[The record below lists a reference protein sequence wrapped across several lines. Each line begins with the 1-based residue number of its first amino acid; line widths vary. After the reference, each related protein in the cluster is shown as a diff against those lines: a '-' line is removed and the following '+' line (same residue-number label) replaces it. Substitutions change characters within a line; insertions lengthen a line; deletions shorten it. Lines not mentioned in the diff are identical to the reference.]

1 MTSFDVAAMYRDVKS
16 WIACLFFCLP
26 AVTWAQPPEGEDRWY
41 EVEILLFAF
50 ADEAQEATEQE
61 ARGAER
67 WPEDPGLPAVAE
79 AIELAPAPPAVP
91 GAVPLAGGGEMA
103 GEGAAVEET
112 DSVTMPAAPVVPYR
126 RLPERALRLA
136 AVAQRLS
143 QADAYRPLLHWAW
156 RQPAFPRGTPGT
168 AVRIRWREDAALVSL
183 ENGLPGEAA
192 PTVDER
198 LAAPPRSEGMDTG
211 MDARMNTGL
220 LPPGASA
227 SGLAGAGSDGGLAG
241 EGFSAGARAPAWLE
255 GTLTVSVNRYLHL
268 EADLLYDSGAPRRPG
283 GLFGIFSAF
292 APEPAPHRFRLQ
304 QKRRMRS
311 GELHYFDHPR
321 FGLIALVTPFE
332 YPAGTQ

>member
-16 WIACLFFCLP
+16 WIACLLLCLP
-26 AVTWAQPPEGEDRWY
+26 PVAWAQPPEGEDRWY
-41 EVEILLFAF
+41 EVEIILFAF
-50 ADEAQEATEQE
+50 SDEAQQEAEQE
-61 ARGAER
+61 TRGAER
-67 WPEDPGLPAVAE
+67 WPGDPGLPGVEE
-79 AIELAPAPPAVP
+79 AIELAPAPFAVP
-91 GAVPLAGGGEMA
+91 GAVPVAGGGEMA
-103 GEGAAVEET
+103 GEGAAAKATV
-112 DSVTMPAAPVVPYR
+112 SVAMPATPVVPYR

-143 QADAYRPLLHWAW
+143 RADAYRPLLHWAW

-183 ENGLPGEAA
+183 EDGMPGEAA
-192 PTVDER
+192 PAVDER
-198 LAAPPRSEGMDTG
+198 LAAPPRGEGMDTG
-211 MDARMNTGL
+211 MDSGL
-220 LPPGASA
+220 LPSGSAA
-227 SGLAGAGSDGGLAG
+227 SGLAGAGTTGGLAG

-283 GLFGIFSAF
+283 GLLGIFSAF

-332 YPAGTQ
+332 YPARTQ